1 MISEKDSSLQIIFTN
16 KAKCLDCNRC
26 VRVCPVKA
34 IKIKDSQAFV
44 DWEKCIVCG
53 NCVNE
58 CPQSAKTYR
67 NDIFEVKELLKSE
80 KPTAIIVAP
89 SYAALFEPWKSVRL
103 PSILRYIGFK
113 FVAEAASFAG
123 EVAIDTMEFYKGK
136 NSSVITSSCPAVVSY
151 IEKYCPEAIDNLAQI
166 KSPMILT
173 AEYLRK
179 KLGSN
184 WNIVFVGP
192 CIAKKYEASRVE
204 FRNLLDAVLTFDEL
218 FELFDEFAIDPARF
232 EESNFDLTAGPNEKL
247 FPALNGFE
255 KAANLESKSF
265 CNEYICTSGF
275 EELKNAVNYANES
288 PQHILIESLLCK
300 NGCIDGPGMKN
311 KVNIYERRT
320 NLLSF
325 HSKREF
331 ETNNV
336 EVVESNVQTQFSK
349 NSVIRQPIFS
359 EDEIINVLEKI
370 GKSNPEDRLDCT
382 SCGYDSCR
390 DKAIAVL
397 SGMAEPE
404 MCVSFIRK
412 RSETKADRI
421 LQESPNG
428 IVIVDDNY
436 NIMSMNQAFRKMFM
450 CSNSNI
456 GKPIS
461 KIMDPEPF
469 IQFKIQETD
478 KFEMTQKH
486 ENYNMICHQIIYAL
500 KEEKKLVGVFVN
512 ITNVISNKEKMD
524 SLKRETILKATDL
537 LDHQILMSQK
547 IAKLLG
553 DTTAQSEE
561 LINNLLKITN
571 DR

>member
-34 IKIKDSQAFV
+34 IKIKSSQAFV

-67 NDIFEVKELLKSE
+67 NDLFAVKELLKSD
-80 KPTAIIVAP
+80 KSTAVIIAP
-89 SYAALFEPWKSVRL
+89 AYAALMEPWQSVRL

-113 FVAEAASFAG
+113 YIAEAASFASD
-123 EVAIDTMEFYKGK
+123 VAIATLKYYKDQ

-151 IEKYCPEAIDNLAQI
+151 IEKYCPEAIDNLACV

-179 KLGSN
+179 QLGKD
-184 WNIVFVGP
+184 WNIVFIGP

-218 FELFDEFAIDPARF
+218 DELIDEFSVEPTRF
-232 EESNFDLTAGPNEKL
+232 EESNFDLMAGSEEKL
-247 FPALNGFE
+247 FPALHGFQ
-255 KAANLESKSF
+255 KAANLQSNNF
-265 CNEYICTSGF
+265 CKEYLCTAGF
-275 EELKNAVNYANES
+275 DELKSAIEHSNES
-288 PQHILIESLLCK
+288 QQHILIESLLCK
-300 NGCIDGPGMKN
+300 NGCIDGPGRKK
-311 KVNIYERRT
+311 KVNIYERKA
-320 NLLSF
+320 NLINYYN
-325 HSKREF
+325 KREF
-331 ETNNV
+331 DENNV
-336 EVVESNVQTQFSK
+336 EHGKVNIQTSFSK
-349 NSVIRQPIFS
+349 NSSIRQPTFS
-359 EDEIINVLEKI
+359 EDEILNVLEKI

-412 RSETKADRI
+412 RSETKADKI
-421 LQESPNG
+421 LQLSPNG
-428 IVIVDDNY
+428 IVILDENY
-436 NIMSMNQAFRKMFM
+436 NIISMNQAFRKMFM

-461 KIMDPEPF
+461 IIMDPESF
-469 IQFKIQETD
+469 IKFNIQTMD
-478 KFEMTQKH
+478 KFEITQKH
-486 ENYNMICHQIIYAL
+486 DNFNMICHQIIYSL

-512 ITNVISNKEKMD
+512 ITNLMSNKEKID
-524 SLKRETILKATDL
+524 SLKRETIIKATEL
-537 LDHQILMSQK
+537 LDHQIIMSQR

-553 DTTAQSEE
+553 DSTAQSEE
-561 LINNLLKITN
+561 LINNLLELTN